1 MTKESEWPYRWD
13 QLLRYRLIE
22 IVALWEGR
30 LTTNHLCNS
39 FGIGRQQ
46 ASKDINF
53 YINHIAVGNLEYDS
67 KLKGYKP
74 TVNFIPKLT
83 TGVAD
88 EYLHVLSRNKDINH
102 TFAGLDL
109 GFTHTEMIKIPI
121 RKTSPEVIRII
132 IQAAREKKRV
142 EIDYMSMRDS
152 STDSRV
158 IVPHTLVCTH
168 LRWHVRAYCEK
179 NGEFRDFVLS
189 RFRGKPEIVTDA
201 FNFESEDEKWNTF
214 VRIKIKPDPG
224 LNEMQKEI
232 VEQDYNML
240 DGVLVIEA
248 RAALVNYT
256 LQALNIDPNKR
267 EFDPSAQQIIIEN
280 YTELKPYLFN

>member
-22 IVALWEGR
+22 IVAYWEGR

-53 YINHIAVGNLEYDS
+53 YINHIAVNNLEYDS

-74 TVNFIPKLT
+74 TPSFTPKLT

-109 GFTHTEMIKIPI
+109 GFAHTEMVKIPI
-121 RKTSPEVIRII
+121 RKTSPEIIRVI

-142 EIDYMSMRDS
+142 EIDYMSLRDS
-152 STDSRV
+152 STETRV

-179 NGEFRDFVLS
+179 NGEYRDFVLS
-189 RFRGKPEIVTDA
+189 RFRGQPEIVTEA
-201 FNFESEDEKWNTF
+201 FNFESGDEKWNTL
-214 VRIKIKPDPG
+214 VQIKIKPDPG
-224 LNEMQKEI
+224 LNNVQKEI
-232 VEQDYNML
+232 VEQDYNMVG
-240 DGVLVIEA
+240 GVLVIEA

-256 LQALNIDPNKR
+256 LQALNIDPTKR

-280 YTELKPYLFN
+280 YTELKPFLFN